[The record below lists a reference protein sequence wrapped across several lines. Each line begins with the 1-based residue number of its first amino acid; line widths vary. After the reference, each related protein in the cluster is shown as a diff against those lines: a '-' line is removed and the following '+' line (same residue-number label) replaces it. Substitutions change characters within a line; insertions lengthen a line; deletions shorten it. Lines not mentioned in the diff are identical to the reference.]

1 LDKKVAAL
9 LRDVD
14 DLLEGD
20 KERKLNEAEKK
31 LKKLDNDIEDLN
43 LKRVDAAKHQRE
55 YQDLIDDAKEEPGD
69 SDPNLMNKL
78 KKLDGDAK

>member
-1 LDKKVAAL
+1 MDKKVAAL

>member
-1 LDKKVAAL
+1 M
-9 LRDVD
+9 
-14 DLLEGD
+14 
-20 KERKLNEAEKK
+20 NEAQKK

-55 YQDLIDDAKEEPGD
+55 YQDLIEDAKVEPGD

>member
-1 LDKKVAAL
+1 MDKKVAAL

-55 YQDLIDDAKEEPGD
+55 YQDLIEDAKVEPGD

>member
-43 LKRVDAAKHQRE
+43 LKRVDAAKHQLE